1 MHVLGLRVFN
11 FVTYGGVMTDVL
23 GYRMK
28 FGVIAPSTNTSVEP
42 EYALMQPKGI
52 TNHFCRI
59 DIPDNPVK
67 SDEDF
72 TQLLHN
78 IRSTTE
84 VAMDRVMTCSP
95 GFVIMGMSAETFWDG
110 AEGADELHKK
120 MEDRAG
126 VGVSL
131 GSHACQ
137 HALKKYSERKEIK
150 SLGILTPY
158 MPAGDNMVHRFF
170 SDIGYSVKKLIG
182 LKSPSPMLI
191 AHEPPEKLRQ
201 AIIELNESEVDCIV
215 QVGTNLACV
224 AVAAEAERWL
234 NKPVIAINAAT
245 YWHSLRLNGFEDKIY
260 GCGRLLENW

>member
-1 MHVLGLRVFN
+1 MV
-11 FVTYGGVMTDVL
+11 DSL

-59 DIPDNPVK
+59 EIPDDPVR
-67 SDEDF
+67 SDEEF
-72 TQLLHN
+72 EKLLFN
-78 IRSTTE
+78 IRGATD

-110 AEGADELHKK
+110 AEGANTLHEK
-120 MEDRAG
+120 MEARAG

-131 GSHACQ
+131 GSHACEY
-137 HALKKYSERKEIK
+137 ALKAYSQDKPIK
-150 SLGILTPY
+150 KLGVLTPY
-158 MPAGDNMVHRFF
+158 MPAGDAMVRKFF
-170 SDIGYSVKKLIG
+170 TDNNYEVSALIG
-182 LKSPSPMLI
+182 LKSPSPMVI
-191 AHEPPEKLRQ
+191 AHEPPEKLRE
-201 AIIELNESEVDCIV
+201 AIIELNQSDVDCIV
-215 QVGTNLACV
+215 QVGTNLACM

-245 YWHSLRLNGFEDKIY
+245 YWHSLRRNGFDDKVS
-260 GCGRLLENW
+260 GCGRLLEDW